1 MSMHHEHDRDPAE
14 SRHDSDGAR
23 HGGGEHHGGGQGHQ
37 MKGMYLRFAAM
48 ILTAMVVMYFVMF
61 VGSWELDHVR
71 FSQSRVF
78 MAVTM
83 GGTMGLIMLAWMLN
97 MYRNAKANLA
107 VVAIS
112 VLLLTGGVILDRS
125 QATVGDTA
133 FMRAMIPHHSLAI
146 TRSERAQ
153 IDDVRVCELAVEIIQ
168 AQQREIAEMDWL
180 IEDIERN
187 GIAATAAEADARPVP
202 DFEGTAL
209 RSCPT
214 D

>member
-112 VLLLTGGVILDRS
+112 ALLLTGGVILDRS

>member
-1 MSMHHEHDRDPAE
+1 
-14 SRHDSDGAR
+14 
-23 HGGGEHHGGGQGHQ
+23 

-97 MYRNAKANLA
+97 MYKNARANIA
-107 VVAIS
+107 VVAVS
-112 VLLLTGGVILDRS
+112 LLLLAGGVVLDRS

-146 TRSERAQ
+146 TRSEQAQ
-153 IDDVRVCELAVEIIQ
+153 IDDVRVCELAVEIIK

-180 IEDIERN
+180 IQDIERN
-187 GIAATAAEADARPVP
+187 GIATSAADADERAVP

-214 D
+214 S

>member
-1 MSMHHEHDRDPAE
+1 MSMQREHDHEPKRE
-14 SRHDSDGAR
+14 HDGGDDTGY
-23 HGGGEHHGGGQGHQ
+23 GGEHHGGQQGHQ

-97 MYRNAKANLA
+97 MYKNARANIA
-107 VVAIS
+107 VVAVS
-112 VLLLTGGVILDRS
+112 LLLLAGGVVLDRS

-146 TRSERAQ
+146 TRSEQAQ
-153 IDDVRVCELAVEIIQ
+153 IDDVRVCELAVEIIK

-180 IEDIERN
+180 IQDIERN
-187 GIAATAAEADARPVP
+187 GIATSAADADERAVP

-214 D
+214 S